1 MALVTLMDYFPLPFS
16 ESDFNSSSHT
26 FFLSTNTTE
35 TELQNYF
42 EVIDDAINEPVQN
55 LALVVGVSGQGIEK
69 AICFTRGRT
78 GPCQGRVGSTV
89 LKIID
94 DDGMYRR
101 KH

>member
-1 MALVTLMDYFPLPFS
+1 MDYFPLPFS
-16 ESDFNSSSHT
+16 ESDFNSSSRT
-26 FFLSTNTTE
+26 FFLSTGTTE

-55 LALVVGVSGQGIEK
+55 LALVVGVSGRGIEK

-78 GPCQGRVGSTV
+78 GPCHGRVGSTV

-94 DDGMYRR
+94 DDGMYHR